1 MEYDSISESPQSEEQ
16 TMLSLEKEMSKKS
29 NFTYISFD
37 LNDNEPK
44 LKYECSKC
52 VKIFENETELN
63 RHFLTSHED
72 KEHISEICFSE
83 KMFESNKTHIFF
95 NLDDLEPKLEYLC
108 SKCNEIFESESELN
122 RHFGKAHKNKKSE
135 ICKLY
140 KCSKCPG
147 LFQTQE
153 YKQQHFAQIHG
164 QYLVMEK

>member
-1 MEYDSISESPQSEEQ
+1 
-16 TMLSLEKEMSKKS
+16 MLSPEKELSEKS
-29 NFTYISFD
+29 NFAYIYFD
-37 LNDNEPK
+37 LNDNKPK

-52 VKIFENETELN
+52 VEIFENETELN

-72 KEHISEICFSE
+72 EEYISDICFSE
-83 KMFESNKTHIFF
+83 KMIESNKTHIFF

-108 SKCNEIFESESELN
+108 SNCNEIFESESDLN
-122 RHFGKAHKNKKSE
+122 RHFEKAHKKKKSE

-140 KCSKCPG
+140 KCSRCPG